1 MSPPKKHTVALR
13 QKAVRLVLETLSA
26 AVPTESD
33 SLADAISEVKG
44 LFNRSRK
51 KDQWDWF
58 VVWEQL
64 GLPELERLRR
74 IVDDLV
80 VLRRAVLNND
90 LREFRNTQKRLQYL
104 GTITSLKY
112 FLGLENQ
119 YMEEGTGVL
128 YMLGT
133 REMRGLLKIGF
144 TQRNVTYRANEINA
158 ATGVVIPFGVIHIWR
173 VRNPKKVEQE
183 VHALLADYRVRSDRE
198 FFNMEYNKAIHMVT
212 KFLDETRSL
221 SKRQGIV
228 KQLLIEKGSGFLSS
242 EGQDFFFHKK
252 EVKDIFS
259 ELKAGDAVEFIQL
272 DTSLG
277 YAASSVQRIT

>member
-1 MSPPKKHTVALR
+1 MSPPKKHTVVLR
-13 QKAVRLVLETLSA
+13 QKAVQLVLETLSSTA
-26 AVPTESD
+26 PTGSD
-33 SLADAISEVKG
+33 TLAEAISEVKG

-64 GLPELERLRR
+64 GLPELKRLRR

-80 VLRRAVLNND
+80 VLRKAVLNND
-90 LREFRNTQKRLQYL
+90 LKEFRNTQKRLQYL
-104 GTITSLKY
+104 GTITSLKH

-119 YMEEGTGVL
+119 YMEEGTGIL
-128 YMLGT
+128 YMLGI

-144 TQRNVTYRANEINA
+144 TERDVTSRVNEINA
-158 ATGVVIPFGVIHIWR
+158 ATGIVIPFGVIHVWR

-183 VHALLADYRVRSDRE
+183 IHELLADYRVRSDRE
-198 FFNMEYNKAIHMVT
+198 FFNMEYNNASQMVT
-212 KFLDETRSL
+212 KFLYETYSL

-228 KQLLIEKGSGFLSS
+228 KQLLIEKGYGFLSS

-252 EVKDIFS
+252 EVKGVFS
-259 ELKAGDAVEFIQL
+259 ELKLGDTVEFIQL

-277 YAASSVQRIT
+277 YAASKVQRIT